1 MRVILREPISQS
13 VNINIMKIKKTIYS
27 VVTFAFLL
35 YTYLSLVAFD
45 EGIVGF
51 TMKNGSK
58 LGCVCHDFSPDN
70 RVSVLISGPSTI
82 YANETITYTLR
93 ISGGPGVAAGCNI
106 AVSLGEVFTSLL
118 DTTLRRDE
126 SFPGSGFELTHKD
139 PKVFIDTVVEF
150 TFEYTAPNTP
160 NVTDTIFAVG
170 NSVNLDFTSEND
182 KWNFAESFLVNV
194 IDRPLPV
201 ELESFTATV
210 LNNSV
215 ELNWRTASEMN
226 NKGFDIER
234 SAKSGSWQKIGY
246 AKGNGSSNVPVN
258 YTYKDR
264 ILQPGN
270 YEYRLKQIDF
280 NGDFNY
286 YELSNE
292 VSVGNPN
299 SFLLMQNYPNP
310 FNPVTTIRYE
320 IQQSANVSL
329 KIFDMTGREIMTLV
343 DEFKEAGYY
352 KTDFN
357 GGNLSSG
364 AYYYRL
370 EVIPSNSFGAGDFV
384 DTKKMLLL
392 K

>member
-1 MRVILREPISQS
+1 
-13 VNINIMKIKKTIYS
+13 MKIKKTIYS

-35 YTYLSLVAFD
+35 YTYLNLVAFD

-51 TMKNGSK
+51 TMKNGNK

-70 RVSVLISGPSTI
+70 RVTVQVSGPSAV
-82 YANETITYTLR
+82 YVNETAIFTLR
-93 ISGGPGVAAGCNI
+93 ISGGPGVAAGSNI
-106 AVSLGEVFTSLL
+106 AASLGEVYTSPL

-126 SFPGSGFELTHKD
+126 SFPGAGFELTHKF
-139 PKVFIDTVVEF
+139 PKMFIDTVVEF
-150 TFEYTAPNTP
+150 TFQYTAPNIS
-160 NVTDTIFAVG
+160 NIFDTIFAVG
-170 NSVNLDFTSEND
+170 NSVNLDFTSDND
-182 KWNFAESFLVNV
+182 RWNFAENFLVNI
-194 IDRPLPV
+194 IDRPLPI

-210 LNNSV
+210 LSNSV
-215 ELNWRTASEMN
+215 ELQWRTASELN

-234 SAKSGSWQKIGY
+234 STESGSWHKIGY
-246 AKGNGSSNVPVN
+246 AKGNGSSNVPIN
-258 YTYKDR
+258 YTYKDKV
-264 ILQPGN
+264 LQPGI

-280 NGDFNY
+280 NGEFNY
-286 YELSNE
+286 YKLGNE

-320 IQQSANVSL
+320 LHQSANVSL
-329 KIFDMTGREIMTLV
+329 NIFDMTGREVMTLV
-343 DEFKEAGYY
+343 DQFEEAGFY
-352 KTDFN
+352 KIDFN

-370 EVIPSNSFGAGDFV
+370 EVSPSNSAITGKFV
-384 DTKKMLLL
+384 DTKVMMLL

>member
-1 MRVILREPISQS
+1 
-13 VNINIMKIKKTIYS
+13 MKIKKTIYS

-35 YTYLSLVAFD
+35 YTYLNLVAFD

-51 TMKNGSK
+51 TMKNGNK

-70 RVSVLISGPSTI
+70 RVTVQVSGPSTV
-82 YANETITYTLR
+82 YVNETAIYTLR

-106 AVSLGEVFTSLL
+106 ATSLGDVFPSLL
-118 DTTLRRDE
+118 DTMLRRDE
-126 SFPGSGFELTHKD
+126 SFPGAGFELTHKD
-139 PKVFIDTVVEF
+139 PKMFIDTVVEF
-150 TFEYTAPNTP
+150 TFTYTAPSTP

-170 NSVNLDFTSEND
+170 NSVNLDFTSDND

-210 LNNSV
+210 LSNSV
-215 ELNWRTASEMN
+215 ELQWRTASELN

-234 SAKSGSWQKIGY
+234 STESGSWHKIGY
-246 AKGNGSSNVPVN
+246 AKGNGSSNVPIN
-258 YTYKDR
+258 YTYKDKV
-264 ILQPGN
+264 LQPGI

-280 NGDFNY
+280 NGEFNY
-286 YELSNE
+286 YKLGNE

-320 IQQSANVSL
+320 LHQSANVSL
-329 KIFDMTGREIMTLV
+329 NIFDMTGREVMTLV
-343 DEFKEAGYY
+343 DQFEEAGFY
-352 KTDFN
+352 KIDFN

-370 EVIPSNSFGAGDFV
+370 EVSPSNSAITGKFV
-384 DTKKMLLL
+384 DTKVMMLL

>member
-1 MRVILREPISQS
+1 MRVILEELISQS
-13 VNINIMKIKKTIYS
+13 VNIKIMKIKKTIYS

-35 YTYLSLVAFD
+35 YIYLNLVAFD
-45 EGIVGF
+45 GGIVGF
-51 TMKNGSK
+51 TMKNGNK

-70 RVSVLISGPSTI
+70 RVSVLISGPSTV
-82 YANETITYTLR
+82 YANETITYTLQ

-106 AVSLGEVFTSLL
+106 AASLGDLFPSLM
-118 DTTLRRDE
+118 DTMLRRDE
-126 SFPGSGFELTHKD
+126 SFPGSGFELTHKH

-150 TFEYTAPNTP
+150 TFEYTAPNTA

-170 NSVNLDFTSEND
+170 NSVNLDFTSEFD

-201 ELESFTATV
+201 ELESFTASV

-215 ELNWRTASEMN
+215 ELNWTTTVELN
-226 NKGFDIER
+226 NEGFDIER
-234 SAKSGSWQKIGY
+234 SSKSDSWNKIGY
-246 AKGNGSSNVPVN
+246 VKGIGFSNVPAT
-258 YTYKDR
+258 YTYKDGS
-264 ILQPGN
+264 LKSGN
-270 YEYRLKQIDF
+270 YEYRLRQIDF
-280 NGDFNY
+280 NGNFNY
-286 YELSNE
+286 YELSNA
-292 VSVGNPN
+292 VTVGNPN

-343 DEFKEAGYY
+343 DQFEEAGYY
-352 KTDFN
+352 NVNFN

-370 EVIPSNSFGAGDFV
+370 EVNPSNSLGSGNFV
-384 DTKKMLLL
+384 DTKVMLLV

>member
-1 MRVILREPISQS
+1 M
-13 VNINIMKIKKTIYS
+13 
-27 VVTFAFLL
+27 
-35 YTYLSLVAFD
+35 
-45 EGIVGF
+45 
-51 TMKNGSK
+51 
-58 LGCVCHDFSPDN
+58 
-70 RVSVLISGPSTI
+70 
-82 YANETITYTLR
+82 
-93 ISGGPGVAAGCNI
+93 
-106 AVSLGEVFTSLL
+106 
-118 DTTLRRDE
+118 
-126 SFPGSGFELTHKD
+126 
-139 PKVFIDTVVEF
+139 
-150 TFEYTAPNTP
+150 
-160 NVTDTIFAVG
+160 
-170 NSVNLDFTSEND
+170 DFTSEND

-210 LNNSV
+210 LSNSV

>member
-1 MRVILREPISQS
+1 
-13 VNINIMKIKKTIYS
+13 
-27 VVTFAFLL
+27 
-35 YTYLSLVAFD
+35 
-45 EGIVGF
+45 
-51 TMKNGSK
+51 
-58 LGCVCHDFSPDN
+58 
-70 RVSVLISGPSTI
+70 
-82 YANETITYTLR
+82 
-93 ISGGPGVAAGCNI
+93 
-106 AVSLGEVFTSLL
+106 L

>member
-1 MRVILREPISQS
+1 
-13 VNINIMKIKKTIYS
+13 
-27 VVTFAFLL
+27 
-35 YTYLSLVAFD
+35 
-45 EGIVGF
+45 
-51 TMKNGSK
+51 
-58 LGCVCHDFSPDN
+58 
-70 RVSVLISGPSTI
+70 
-82 YANETITYTLR
+82 
-93 ISGGPGVAAGCNI
+93 
-106 AVSLGEVFTSLL
+106 
-118 DTTLRRDE
+118 
-126 SFPGSGFELTHKD
+126 
-139 PKVFIDTVVEF
+139 
-150 TFEYTAPNTP
+150 
-160 NVTDTIFAVG
+160 
-170 NSVNLDFTSEND
+170 
-182 KWNFAESFLVNV
+182 
-194 IDRPLPV
+194 
-201 ELESFTATV
+201 
-210 LNNSV
+210 
-215 ELNWRTASEMN
+215 MN

-246 AKGNGSSNVPVN
+246 VKGIGSSNVPTA
-258 YTYKDR
+258 YTYKDKS
-264 ILQPGN
+264 LKSGN

-286 YELSNE
+286 YELSNA
-292 VSVGNPN
+292 VTIGNPN

>member
-1 MRVILREPISQS
+1 MRVLLAEPISQS
-13 VNINIMKIKKTIYS
+13 VNIKIMKIKKTIYS
-27 VVTFAFLL
+27 VITFAFLL
-35 YTYLSLVAFD
+35 YTYLNLVAFD

-51 TMKNGSK
+51 TMKNGNK

-70 RVSVLISGPSTI
+70 RVFVLISGPSTI
-82 YANETITYTLR
+82 YANETATYTLR
-93 ISGGPGVAAGCNI
+93 ISGGPGVAAGCDI
-106 AVSLGEVFTSLL
+106 AASLGEVFTSPS

-126 SFPGSGFELTHKD
+126 SFPGAGFELTHKY
-139 PKVFIDTVVEF
+139 PKMFIDTVVEF
-150 TFEYTAPNTP
+150 TFRYTAPNTS
-160 NVTDTIFAVG
+160 NITDTIFAVG
-170 NSVNLDFTSEND
+170 NSVNLDFASDND

-210 LNNSV
+210 LSNFV
-215 ELNWRTASEMN
+215 ELKWATTSELN

-234 SAKSGSWQKIGY
+234 STKSGSWQKIGY

-270 YEYRLKQIDF
+270 YDYRLKQIDF

-320 IQQSANVSL
+320 IRQSANVSL
-329 KIFDMTGREIMTLV
+329 KVFDMTGREIMTLV
-343 DEFKEAGYY
+343 EEYKEAGYY
-352 KTDFN
+352 KIDFN
-357 GGNLSSG
+357 GENLSSG

-370 EVIPSNSFGAGDFV
+370 EVRSLNSLGAGNFV
-384 DTKKMLLL
+384 DTKVMMLL